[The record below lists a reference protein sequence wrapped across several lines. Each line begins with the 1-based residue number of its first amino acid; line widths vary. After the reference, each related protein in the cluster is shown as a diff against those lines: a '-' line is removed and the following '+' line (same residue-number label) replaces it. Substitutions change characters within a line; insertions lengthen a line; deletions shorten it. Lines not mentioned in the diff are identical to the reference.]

1 MGSTGFI
8 VLLGVAA
15 LFFYIISIFNKLVS
29 LKNRSENAFAQIEIQ
44 LKRRHELI
52 PNLVESARAYLNH
65 ERETLEA
72 VISARSSAISDLK
85 SAAQNPTN
93 AAAIDK
99 LGRTE
104 GLLNGALSRLN
115 MVIEAYPELKA
126 DQTLT
131 ELNEELNSTE
141 NRVAFARQAFN
152 DCVTSYNI
160 YKQSFPPVFL
170 AGLFGH
176 RADAKLLEFSDSETL
191 QVAPRIEF

>member
-1 MGSTGFI
+1 MGSTGLI
-8 VLLGVAA
+8 VLVTIAA
-15 LFFYIISIFNKLVS
+15 LLFYIISIFNKLVS
-29 LKNRSENAFAQIEIQ
+29 LKNHSENAFAQIEIQ
-44 LKRRHELI
+44 LKRRHDLV

-72 VISARSSAISDLK
+72 VISARNTAISDLK
-85 SAAQNPTN
+85 TAARNPTN

-99 LGRTE
+99 LGRAE
-104 GLLNGALSRLN
+104 GFLNNALSRLN

-126 DQTLT
+126 NQTLA
-131 ELNEELNSTE
+131 ELSEELNSTE

-152 DCVTSYNI
+152 DCVTIYNI

-176 RADAKLLEFSDSETL
+176 RANAKLLEFSDSETL
-191 QVAPRIEF
+191 QVAPQIEF

>member
-8 VLLGVAA
+8 VLLSVAA

-44 LKRRHELI
+44 LKRRHDLI

-65 ERETLEA
+65 ERDTLEA

-104 GLLNGALSRLN
+104 GLLNGALGRLN